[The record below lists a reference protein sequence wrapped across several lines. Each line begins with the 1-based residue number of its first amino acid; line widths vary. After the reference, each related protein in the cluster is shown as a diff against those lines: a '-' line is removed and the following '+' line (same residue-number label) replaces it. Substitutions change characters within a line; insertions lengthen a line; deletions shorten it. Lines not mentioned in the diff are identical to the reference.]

1 MSIGK
6 KYWTRAIG
14 NRIIFI
20 IFLNGKLRKRSLF
33 NINERPWQTSH
44 SSAGMVRNFP
54 ELRRC
59 AHPDTGHVSADPY
72 RRRAIILYG
81 GYMYIYTYTYIRY
94 SWRTRVYII
103 IVIMCFVYNI
113 IYTVQKYIEIPP
125 LSPPSRWPRGEIYR
139 PFCRRWHPSLRPFRP
154 LRAGGPVLPPSSRK
168 YSGGDDKHYGFTP
181 PP

>member
-1 MSIGK
+1 VSIGK

-59 AHPDTGHVSADPY
+59 AHPDTGHVSADPD
-72 RRRAIILYG
+72 RRWVILLHIVLVYLLYINKMYSNTVG
-81 GYMYIYTYTYIRY
+81 TSSRKYIYIMYTY
-94 SWRTRVYII
+94 VYIFYLYRNTE
-103 IVIMCFVYNI
+103 VLPVG
-113 IYTVQKYIEIPP
+113 
-125 LSPPSRWPRGEIYR
+125 SPSRPRGGIKTFLSSSR
-139 PFCRRWHPSLRPFRP
+139 NFSTATQLRPFRV
-154 LRAGGPVLPPSSRK
+154 LRADELVLE
-168 YSGGDDKHYGFTP
+168 
-181 PP
+181 